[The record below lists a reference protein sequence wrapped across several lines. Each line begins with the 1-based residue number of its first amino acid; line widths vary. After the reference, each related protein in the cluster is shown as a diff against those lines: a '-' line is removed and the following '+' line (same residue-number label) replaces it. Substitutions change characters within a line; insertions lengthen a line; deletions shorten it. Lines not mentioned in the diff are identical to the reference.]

1 MTLTDLKLIKE
12 HKLPIK
18 ILIMNDGNQNMVR
31 VWEEIFFNNRI
42 TATQNLHNPDYV
54 KLAEAYGIKSI
65 KCSFKSELENSIKK
79 ILTSPDSILC
89 EFVIESDK
97 CYPLNPPGTALDNLI
112 LNDSLKKNINNL
124 EIPS

>member
-1 MTLTDLKLIKE
+1 M
-12 HKLPIK
+12 
-18 ILIMNDGNQNMVR
+18 
-31 VWEEIFFNNRI
+31 FFNTLKIDGLNKGTI
-42 TATQNLHNPDYV
+42 SSLVSAGYD
-54 KLAEAYGIKSI
+54 
-65 KCSFKSELENSIKK
+65 SIKK